1 MLTQLVRD
9 SILRLSIIRILTLLN
24 LLTTLI
30 KLLLSLLILHLRQRI
45 ISRRNPLNLHG
56 VHFLFELEISL
67 LNDKSNRHPIDL
79 FIYSYFQK
87 IFLYLLNKTLLFEI
101 D

>member
-1 MLTQLVRD
+1 MLSQLVRD
-9 SILRLSIIRILTLLN
+9 SILRLSIILILTLLN

-30 KLLLSLLILHLRQRI
+30 KLLLPLLILHLRQRI
-45 ISRRNPLNLHG
+45 IPRRNPLNLHG

-67 LNDKSNRHPIDL
+67 LNDKPNRHPIDL

-87 IFLYLLNKTLLFEI
+87 IFL
-101 D
+101 